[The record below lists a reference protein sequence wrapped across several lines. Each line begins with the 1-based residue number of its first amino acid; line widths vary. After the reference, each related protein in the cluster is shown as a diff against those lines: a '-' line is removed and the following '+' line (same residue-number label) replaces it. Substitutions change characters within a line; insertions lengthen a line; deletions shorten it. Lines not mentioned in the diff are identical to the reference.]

1 MKKEYC
7 KPILE
12 IIVVECDRNI
22 ALSVS
27 TLNGDNPTNGE
38 NFNDI
43 IWE

>member
-12 IIVVECDRNI
+12 VIVVESDRSI
-22 ALSVS
+22 ALGVS

-38 NFNDI
+38 SFNGI